1 VIDRYTLP
9 AMGSVWSEQAKV
21 DQWLAVEL
29 AVCEAWSKR
38 GKIPAGDMA
47 AIRGA
52 SISLERMKE
61 IEQETDH
68 DVIAFLRA
76 VGETVGES
84 SRYIHLGLTSS
95 DVVDTG
101 LALQARDAGRL
112 LLERLDSLI
121 ETIGR
126 RAVEHRK
133 TLTIGR
139 SHGMHAE
146 PMTFGFKL
154 AVWYDELWRHRER
167 LALAIEHIAVGQLS
181 GAVGTHA
188 HVPTDL
194 EEDVCESLGLAVE
207 LASTQV
213 VQRDRHAFF
222 LSVLAGIG
230 GSLERY
236 ATEVRHLQRSEV
248 GEAEEAFGEG
258 NQGSSAMPHKRNPHE
273 SERISGLAR
282 LLRGYALV
290 GFENVPLWHERDI
303 SHSSAERVIF
313 PDSCIVLDFML
324 HEMNDI
330 VGNLVVYPDRMLAN
344 LNASGG
350 LIYSQRILLA
360 LVEHGMDRQVAY
372 KLVQGYAMRAIAEQ
386 VAFRDL
392 IAADPVVS
400 KEVSDDELD
409 RIFDPWDQLHNID
422 ATFERLGLLEPET
435 VGTVA

>member
-1 VIDRYTLP
+1 
-9 AMGSVWSEQAKV
+9 
-21 DQWLAVEL
+21 
-29 AVCEAWSKR
+29 
-38 GKIPAGDMA
+38 
-47 AIRGA
+47 
-52 SISLERMKE
+52 
-61 IEQETDH
+61 
-68 DVIAFLRA
+68 
-76 VGETVGES
+76 
-84 SRYIHLGLTSS
+84 
-95 DVVDTG
+95 
-101 LALQARDAGRL
+101 
-112 LLERLDSLI
+112 
-121 ETIGR
+121 
-126 RAVEHRK
+126 
-133 TLTIGR
+133 
-139 SHGMHAE
+139 
-146 PMTFGFKL
+146 
-154 AVWYDELWRHRER
+154 
-167 LALAIEHIAVGQLS
+167 
-181 GAVGTHA
+181 
-188 HVPTDL
+188 
-194 EEDVCESLGLAVE
+194 
-207 LASTQV
+207 
-213 VQRDRHAFF
+213 
-222 LSVLAGIG
+222 
-230 GSLERY
+230 
-236 ATEVRHLQRSEV
+236 
-248 GEAEEAFGEG
+248 
-258 NQGSSAMPHKRNPHE
+258 MPHKRNPHE

-392 IAADPVVS
+392 ISADPVVS

>member
-1 VIDRYTLP
+1 MIDRYTLP
-9 AMGSVWSEQAKV
+9 AMGAIWSEQAKV
-21 DQWLAVEL
+21 EQWLAVEL
-29 AVCEAWSKR
+29 AACEAWSKR
-38 GKIPAGDMA
+38 GKIPLDDML
-47 AIRGA
+47 AIRRA

-61 IEQETDH
+61 IEKETDH

-76 VGETVGES
+76 VGETVGDA
-84 SRYIHLGLTSS
+84 SRFVHLGLTSS

-101 LALQARDAGRL
+101 LALQARDAGRQL
-112 LLERLDSLI
+112 LSRLDALI

-126 RAVEHRK
+126 RAVEHRT

-146 PMTFGFKL
+146 PVTFGFKL

-167 LALAIEHIAVGQLS
+167 LALATEHIAVGQLS

-188 HVPTDL
+188 HVPPDL
-194 EEDVCESLGLAVE
+194 EEEVCVALDLGVE

-222 LSVLAGIG
+222 LSILAGIG
-230 GSLERY
+230 GSLERFT
-236 ATEVRHLQRSEV
+236 TEVRHLQRSEV

-273 SERISGLAR
+273 SERIAGLSR
-282 LLRGYALV
+282 LLRGYAVV
-290 GFENVPLWHERDI
+290 GFENVSLWHERDI

-313 PDSCIVLDFML
+313 PDACIVLDFML
-324 HEMNDI
+324 HETEEI
-330 VGNLVVYPDRMLAN
+330 ISELVIYPERMLAN
-344 LNASGG
+344 LNSSGG

-360 LVEHGMDRQVAY
+360 LIEHGLDRQDAYRLIQSYAKQAVA
-372 KLVQGYAMRAIAEQ
+372 GG

-392 IAADPVVS
+392 IATDSTVS
-400 KEVSDDELD
+400 GCLTSDDLD
-409 RIFDPWDQLHNID
+409 VLFDPWDQLRHID
-422 ATFERLGLLEPET
+422 ATFERLGLLEPAVVET
-435 VGTVA
+435 PV